1 VVDVVDDL
9 PGLPAGR
16 ALVVA
21 DAALLAETT
30 GNNSFPRLA
39 LLGLTDDADRAA
51 VTAEIS
57 RVLPTAVVEDPEQEA
72 DEMLAAPVSGGLV
85 VAFVLA
91 VLLAGLLCA
100 AAVVMTLMLAAPARA
115 RLLAV
120 LQTLGMSSR
129 QGRGLVGWEIGPWA
143 VVALAVG
150 AVLGVVV
157 PSLVLAAVDVTAL
170 TGGAAQPEPQYDP
183 LLLGAATAGFV
194 GVVLAAVAI
203 ASALS
208 RRGEVAAQLRMG
220 GND

>member
-1 VVDVVDDL
+1 VA
-9 PGLPAGR
+9 AGI
-16 ALVVA
+16 V
-21 DAALLAETT
+21 
-30 GNNSFPRLA
+30 RL
-39 LLGLTDDADRAA
+39 
-51 VTAEIS
+51 
-57 RVLPTAVVEDPEQEA
+57 LPTAVVEDPDQEA

-85 VAFVLA
+85 IAFVLA

-120 LQTLGMSSR
+120 LQTLGLSPR

-150 AVLGVVV
+150 AVLGVAV

-170 TGGAAQPEPQYDP
+170 TGGITQPDAAYDP
-183 LLLGAATAGFV
+183 LLLGAAAAGFV
-194 GVVLAAVAI
+194 VVVLAAVGVA
-203 ASALS
+203 AALS

-220 GND
+220 SND